1 MLWSMI
7 WWHGIVCMYN
17 AKNTGSDI
25 RKFFLQ
31 RDFHFGIKYI
41 YYLSKF
47 GATFAN
53 FYEFHFGIKYIFW
66 ERYFHDE
73 IKYIH
78 FGIKY
83 SDTYMMDF
91 IFWERQFHFG
101 NYNFHFGIKY
111 IYYLWIFASEL
122 NILWIHTW
130 STIKYLR
137 YTHKHTAL

>member
-1 MLWSMI
+1 
-7 WWHGIVCMYN
+7 MYN

-83 SDTYMMDF
+83 ADTYMMDF
-91 IFWERQFHFG
+91 Q
-101 NYNFHFGIKY
+101 FGIKY
-111 IYYLWIFASEL
+111 IMDTYGYFFSEMDFNYGIKLSVEKLFIRLFEQGIFTSEAA
-122 NILWIHTW
+122 T
-130 STIKYLR
+130 R
-137 YTHKHTAL
+137 PE

>member
-1 MLWSMI
+1 MLRSMI

-83 SDTYMMDF
+83 ADTYMMD
-91 IFWERQFHFG
+91 
-101 NYNFHFGIKY
+101 FHFGIKY
-111 IYYLWIFASEL
+111 IMDTYMIYDQIFTV
-122 NILWIHTW
+122 HTH
-130 STIKYLR
+130 
-137 YTHKHTAL
+137 THTHTHGTLIFYIYDGTW